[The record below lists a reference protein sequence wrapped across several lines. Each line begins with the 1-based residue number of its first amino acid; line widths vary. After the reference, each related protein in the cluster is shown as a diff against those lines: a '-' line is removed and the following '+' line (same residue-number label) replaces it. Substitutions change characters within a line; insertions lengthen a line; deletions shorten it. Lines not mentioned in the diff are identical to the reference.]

1 MRYGSV
7 CSGVE
12 AATMAWHPLGWKAQ
26 WFSEIEPFPSAVL
39 QHHYP
44 EVPNL
49 GDMTL
54 IHSNP
59 IFNET
64 TIDVLVGGTPCQS
77 FSVAGLRKGM
87 EDPRGNLALEF
98 CRIAHKAKPK
108 WIVWENVP
116 GVLSSNGGKDF
127 ASLLGAL
134 GELGYGFAYRIL
146 DAQHF
151 GVPQRR
157 RRIFLVG
164 YLGDWRPAA
173 AVLFESES
181 LCRNIAESRS
191 KREKVTRAIE
201 GGSTTY
207 RKSSRATTKDG
218 LETWVEDDVS
228 NTLNCFDVGDVRSTV
243 SVVEKYSYA
252 GNKESEIAA
261 CLQTSCN
268 DYSRADGFNT
278 VLEVIQKDV
287 YENHPNDSRV
297 KEMGDISS
305 TVTSRWGTGGG
316 NTPIVSETSALCFKV
331 RGGVS
336 ENSGSQ
342 GGVPGKSAGKGYLGS
357 EEKSFTIATSPDQW
371 LLEYRKQNSVFAL
384 AENTIGRQPLNGG
397 NGDGFTEGGPMY
409 TLNATGVHG
418 VAVDMYNMSINE
430 KTSQT
435 LSSSAS
441 DINHTGGTITNAR
454 VRRLTPVE
462 YERLQGFPDN
472 FTNIPY
478 RNKPESP
485 DGPRYKALGNSMAV
499 PVMAWI
505 GNRIQEVQ
513 NIINQQ
519 NNVEK

>member
-7 CSGVE
+7 CSGIE
-12 AATMAWHPLGWKAQ
+12 AATMAWHQLGWTPQ

-44 EVPNL
+44 NVPNL
-49 GDMTL
+49 GDMTK

-98 CRIAHKAKPK
+98 CRLAFKAKPK
-108 WIVWENVP
+108 WLVWENVP

-134 GELGYGFAYRIL
+134 GELGYGFAYRVL

-157 RRIFLVG
+157 RRVFLVG

-181 LCRNIAESRS
+181 LLGYNTKSRS
-191 KREKVTRAIE
+191 KGQKVTREVE
-201 GGSTTY
+201 GSIVNDSESGEWWDGGQTAASLTTRCHDQY
-207 RKSSRATTKDG
+207 MPDKGHFSA
-218 LETWVEDDVS
+218 
-228 NTLNCFDVGDVRSTV
+228 
-243 SVVEKYSYA
+243 
-252 GNKESEIAA
+252 
-261 CLQTSCN
+261 
-268 DYSRADGFNT
+268 
-278 VLEVIQKDV
+278 VIQK
-287 YENHPNDSRV
+287 
-297 KEMGDISS
+297 
-305 TVTSRWGTGGG
+305 
-316 NTPIVSETSALCFKV
+316 SETSAICFKV

-336 ENSGSQ
+336 ENSGEQ

-371 LLEYRKQNSVFAL
+371 LFEDKKSNAVFAL

-409 TLNATGVHG
+409 TLNASGVHG

-430 KTSQT
+430 QTSQT

-441 DINHTGGTITNAR
+441 DINHTGGTITNSR

-462 YERLQGFPDN
+462 CERLQGFPDN
-472 FTNIPY
+472 FSNIPY
-478 RNKPESP
+478 RNKDESP

-499 PVMAWI
+499 PVMKWI
-505 GNRIQEVQ
+505 GQRIQEVEDIL
-513 NIINQQ
+513 NEQ
-519 NNVEK
+519 NNVEKQ

>member
-98 CRIAHKAKPK
+98 CRIANKAKPQ

-157 RRIFLVG
+157 RRIFVVG

-201 GGSTTY
+201 TSITNNSESGEWWDGGQTAASLTTRCHDQY
-207 RKSSRATTKDG
+207 MPDKGHFSA
-218 LETWVEDDVS
+218 
-228 NTLNCFDVGDVRSTV
+228 
-243 SVVEKYSYA
+243 
-252 GNKESEIAA
+252 
-261 CLQTSCN
+261 
-268 DYSRADGFNT
+268 
-278 VLEVIQKDV
+278 VIQN
-287 YENHPNDSRV
+287 E
-297 KEMGDISS
+297 
-305 TVTSRWGTGGG
+305 
-316 NTPIVSETSALCFKV
+316 ETAALCFKV

-357 EEKSFTIATSPDQW
+357 EEKAFTIATSPDQW
-371 LLEYRKQNSVFAL
+371 LFEDKKTIVLDRASFNQGQNAQYEPKIEESNTSPTLVAKGPHAVF
-384 AENTIGRQPLNGG
+384 P
-397 NGDGFTEGGPMY
+397 
-409 TLNATGVHG
+409 

-462 YERLQGFPDN
+462 CERLQGFPDN

-478 RNKPESP
+478 RKKPESP

-505 GNRIQEVQ
+505 GKRIQEVSET
-513 NIINQQ
+513 INQQ
-519 NNVEK
+519 NDVENK

>member
-1 MRYGSV
+1 MKYGSV
-7 CSGVE
+7 CSGIE
-12 AATMAWHPLGWKAQ
+12 AATMAWHSLGWKPQ

-44 EVPNL
+44 ETPNL

-87 EDPRGNLALEF
+87 EDSRGNLALEF
-98 CRIAHKAKPK
+98 CRIADKAKPQ

-127 ASLLGAL
+127 GSLLGAL
-134 GELGYGFAYRIL
+134 GELGYGFAYRVL
-146 DAQHF
+146 DAQYF
-151 GVPQRR
+151 GVAQRR
-157 RRIFLVG
+157 RRVFLIG

-181 LCRNIAESRS
+181 LCRDIAESRS
-191 KREKVTRAIE
+191 KRQKVARAIE
-201 GGSTTY
+201 GGPTPY
-207 RKSSRATTKDG
+207 RKSSRATTKNG
-218 LETWVEDDVS
+218 LETWVEDEVS

-243 SVVEKYSYA
+243 SVVE
-252 GNKESEIAA
+252 N
-261 CLQTSCN
+261 TSIE
-268 DYSRADGFNT
+268 DEKKT
-278 VLEVIQKDV
+278 
-287 YENHPNDSRV
+287 
-297 KEMGDISS
+297 
-305 TVTSRWGTGGG
+305 
-316 NTPIVSETSALCFKV
+316 ALCFKV

-336 ENSGSQ
+336 ENSGIQ
-342 GGVPGKSAGKGYLGS
+342 GGIPGKSAGKGYLGS

-371 LLEYRKQNSVFAL
+371 LFEDKIVFAL

-430 KTSQT
+430 QTSQT

-441 DINHTGGTITNAR
+441 DINHTGGTIQNAR

-462 YERLQGFPDN
+462 CERLQGFPDN

-478 RNKPESP
+478 RKKEESP

-505 GNRIQEVQ
+505 GKRIQEVTD
-513 NIINQQ
+513 IINEQ
-519 NNVEK
+519 NNVENK

>member
-7 CSGVE
+7 CSGIE
-12 AATMAWHPLGWKAQ
+12 AATMAWHSLGWKPQ

-44 EVPNL
+44 NTPNL

-87 EDPRGNLALEF
+87 DDPRGNLALVF
-98 CRIAHKAKPK
+98 CRIADKAKPK

-127 ASLLGAL
+127 GSLLGAL
-134 GELGYGFAYRIL
+134 GELGYGFAYRVL

-151 GVPQRR
+151 GVAQRR
-157 RRIFLVG
+157 RRVFLVG

-181 LCRNIAESRS
+181 LCRDIAESRS
-191 KREKVTRAIE
+191 TRQKVTREIK
-201 GGSTTY
+201 G
-207 RKSSRATTKDG
+207 
-218 LETWVEDDVS
+218 
-228 NTLNCFDVGDVRSTV
+228 
-243 SVVEKYSYA
+243 SVVNNS
-252 GNKESEIAA
+252 ESGEWWDGGQTAA
-261 CLQTSCN
+261 SLTTRCHDQYMPDKGHFS
-268 DYSRADGFNT
+268 A
-278 VLEVIQKDV
+278 VIQNEEK
-287 YENHPNDSRV
+287 
-297 KEMGDISS
+297 
-305 TVTSRWGTGGG
+305 T
-316 NTPIVSETSALCFKV
+316 ALCFKV

-336 ENSGSQ
+336 ENSGIQ

-371 LLEYRKQNSVFAL
+371 LFEETKWLPPNDSE
-384 AENTIGRQPLNGG
+384 TIGTLQARDYKGFCNQDMA
-397 NGDGFTEGGPMY
+397 DGRGLVVSEKS
-409 TLNATGVHG
+409 

-462 YERLQGFPDN
+462 CERLQGFPDN
-472 FTNIPY
+472 FSNIPY
-478 RNKPESP
+478 RKKEESP

-505 GNRIQEVQ
+505 GRRIQEVSEL
-513 NIINQQ
+513 INEQ
-519 NNVEK
+519 NNVNKK